1 MNVSAKQKVVGKTM
15 KIKPGTK
22 FALCSP
28 DEQGSLDYTTSVIL
42 LNAYSSSDR
51 SLIRSAIRP
60 SIRKN
65 KLFPKEI
72 DVYNLCVHE
81 YTHYLDLHSTVWGAQ
96 FLSRRC
102 RALSRILEQG
112 KEALSVTMLNTAEIM
127 MHEDFNKVHHNVR
140 LERLVTKHGLT
151 YSERYGTVIVVHL
164 YRDGTLIA
172 ETSVSMLSILE
183 ANAVANEFEGEY
195 HWVGCTQGEVSA
207 HQHGR
212 IEAKYAQLLQ
222 DSSRLEY
229 NIIHILVA
237 IHFPTHTLRH
247 RLRLVSTLCQLA
259 LDIDS
264 LDLSMLANVINDRIK
279 NKYLGDALCNDLCR
293 GMSRQVVAF
302 YLVLWLYDYIQHAGL
317 SFDVVANY
325 FESDLG
331 QLIDDMLE
339 AFGLEMPLS
348 RHMSDFEFRT
358 YKNTLRKE
366 CGKFILLGAFKAA
379 AHNRRVRKSQLFT
392 GKALRKL
399 LLPDIVLDDLTTVR
413 ALSRIKASVVPHWD
427 NMYEECSELDG
438 MVKDPDVMRKFHMSP
453 DEVGPMQMRRER
465 QRQQRMQMQFDEL

>member
-1 MNVSAKQKVVGKTM
+1 M

-22 FALCSP
+22 FTLCSP

-42 LNAYSSSDR
+42 LNAYSSTDR
-51 SLIRSAIRP
+51 NLIRSALRP
-60 SIRKN
+60 SSRKN
-65 KLFPKEI
+65 KLLPREI
-72 DVYNLCVHE
+72 DAYNLCIHE
-81 YTHYLDLHSTVWGAQ
+81 YTHYLDLHSTVWGVE
-96 FLSRRC
+96 FLNRRC

-151 YSERYGTVIVVHL
+151 YSERYGTVLVVRL
-164 YRDGTLIA
+164 YRDDTLIA

-195 HWVGCTQGEVSA
+195 HWVGCTQGDVTA

-237 IHFPTHTLRH
+237 IHFPDHALRH
-247 RLRLVSTLCQLA
+247 RLRLISTLCRLA
-259 LDIDS
+259 LDIYA
-264 LDLSMLANVINDRIK
+264 LDLAKLANIINDGIL
-279 NKYLGDALCNDLCR
+279 NEYLGDALCNDLCR
-293 GMSRQVVAF
+293 GMSRQVIVF
-302 YLVLWLYDYIQHAGL
+302 YLVLWLYGYIQHAGL
-317 SFDVVANY
+317 NFDEVANF
-325 FESDLG
+325 FEGPLD
-331 QLIDDMLE
+331 QLVDDMLE
-339 AFGLEMPLS
+339 AFGLDTPLS

-358 YKNTLRKE
+358 HAKMLRKE
-366 CGKFILLGAFKAA
+366 CGKFILPGAMSAA
-379 AHNRRVRKSQLFT
+379 SQNRRVRKSQLFT
-392 GKALRKL
+392 AKALRKL
-399 LLPDIVLDDLTTVR
+399 MLPNIVLDDHTTVR

-427 NMYEECSELDG
+427 EMYEECSELDG

-453 DEVGPMQMRRER
+453 DDFGPMQLRR
-465 QRQQRMQMQFDEL
+465 QRHMQQWMQMEFDEP